1 MVAAYARQ
9 VRHFAVSAI
18 GRDRPG
24 IVAAVSEVLLAH
36 QGNIEDSQMTILQG
50 NFTIMLIVSTPDE
63 VEAEA
68 LRTGLEGAGGK
79 LGLEAVSLSEITEAP
94 GRTEISEPSHIVSVY
109 GADHP
114 GIVYDVTSTLASQQV
129 NITDLTTRLIEGG
142 EAPFY
147 AMMLEIA
154 LPPSRRIE
162 EVGGALREVGKRQGV
177 ELSIRPLERDA
188 L

>member
-1 MVAAYARQ
+1 

-50 NFTIMLIVSTPDE
+50 NFTIMLIVSTADD
-63 VEAEA
+63 VDGAA
-68 LRTGLEGAGGK
+68 LRAGLEEAGTK
-79 LGLEAVSLSEITEAP
+79 LGLEAVSLSEIPEAATAAP
-94 GRTEISEPSHIVSVY
+94 ASRSEPSHIVSVY

-114 GIVYDVTSTLASQQV
+114 GIVHDVASTLARQEV
-129 NITDLTTRLIEGG
+129 NITDLTTRLVEGG
-142 EAPFY
+142 EAPLY

-162 EVGGALREVGKRQGV
+162 EVGGALREVGQRQGV